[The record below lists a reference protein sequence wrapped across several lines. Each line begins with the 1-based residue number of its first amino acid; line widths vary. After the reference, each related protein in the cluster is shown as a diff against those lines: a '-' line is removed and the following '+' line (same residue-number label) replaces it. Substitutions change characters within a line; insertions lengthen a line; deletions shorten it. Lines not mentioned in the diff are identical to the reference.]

1 MLLPVELDL
10 TVPLSLLLLELEEFE
25 LWRVVVVLLLPEEL
39 CDLTV
44 VPLLLLLERSGVTVV
59 FLVPDE
65 LLLVVL
71 SDDLTVASRFVVD
84 VLPELVPSLTLVLL
98 LLLLTVPLPEV
109 LLSELLPLFAS
120 GRYTVT
126 ALPLTLVALPE
137 RLSLLSS
144 LRTVVVLPVS
154 RSYSLALG
162 PL

>member
-1 MLLPVELDL
+1 
-10 TVPLSLLLLELEEFE
+10 
-25 LWRVVVVLLLPEEL
+25 
-39 CDLTV
+39 

-71 SDDLTVASRFVVD
+71 SEDLTVASRFVVD

-98 LLLLTVPLPEV
+98 LLLLTV

-120 GRYTVT
+120 GRYTLT
-126 ALPLTLVALPE
+126 ELPLTLVALPE

>member
-1 MLLPVELDL
+1 M
-10 TVPLSLLLLELEEFE
+10 
-25 LWRVVVVLLLPEEL
+25 
-39 CDLTV
+39 
-44 VPLLLLLERSGVTVV
+44 PLLLLLERSGVTVV
-59 FLVPDE
+59 LLVPDE

-71 SDDLTVASRFVVD
+71 SEDLTVALRFVVD

-120 GRYTVT
+120 GRYTLT
-126 ALPLTLVALPE
+126 ELPLTLVALPE